1 MIKRQLEQLIEKH
14 LFKNKTVVIYGARQV
29 GKTTLVNHL
38 ISKLELNYLV
48 LNGDDADIR
57 ELFTNATASRF
68 KPVLADI
75 NLLVA
80 DEAQRIPE
88 AGLGLKIIHDNFK
101 NIQIIVTGS
110 SSLDLASKISEPM
123 TGRKYEFF
131 LHPLSFNEL
140 VDYHGFLAERRML
153 EQRLVFGCY
162 PDVVMNEGNETRI
175 LKTLA
180 SDFLYKDILSIG
192 NIKKPVLLEKILK
205 ALALQLGSEV
215 SYNELAQLLD
225 SDKGTIEKY
234 IDLLE
239 KSYII
244 FRLPGLNRNV
254 RNEIKYGRKIYF
266 HDNGIRNSVLGNFLP
281 LRSRVDTGALWEN
294 YLISERLKIISN
306 LDIVPRKFFWRTT
319 QKQEIDYIEE
329 HDDKLFA
336 YEFKWNP
343 SRKAFLSKTFSGNYK
358 VSEFKVIT
366 TDNYHEFLIWK
377 DGL

>member
-1 MIKRQLEQLIEKH
+1 MIKRYLEEIIHDH

-38 ISKLELNYLV
+38 ISKLELKSLV

-57 ELFTNATASRF
+57 ELFTNATSSRF
-68 KPVLADI
+68 KPVLADY
-75 NLLVA
+75 NLLVV

-88 AGLGLKIIHDNFK
+88 AGLGLKLIHDNFK
-101 NIQIIVTGS
+101 NTQIIVTGS
-110 SSLDLASKISEPM
+110 SSLNLAEKISEPM

-140 VDYHGFLAERRML
+140 VGYQGFLSERRML

-162 PDVVMNEGNETRI
+162 PDVVMNAGNETRI

-244 FRLPGLNRNV
+244 FKLPGLNRNV
-254 RNEIKYGRKIYF
+254 RNEIKNGRKIYF
-266 HDNGIRNSVLGNFLP
+266 HDNGIRNAVLGNFLP

-294 YLISERLKIISN
+294 YLISERFKIISN
-306 LDIVPRKFFWRTT
+306 LDIVPKIFFWRTT

-343 SRKAFLSKTFSGNYK
+343 AKKAFLSKTFSGNYK
-358 VSEFKVIT
+358 VTDFKIISS
-366 TDNYHEFLIWK
+366 DNYHEFLT
-377 DGL
+377 

>member
-1 MIKRQLEQLIEKH
+1 MIKRQLEQIIEKH
-14 LFKNKTVVIYGARQV
+14 LFKNKTVVVYGARQV

-38 ISKLELNYLV
+38 IKKLKLKYLV

-57 ELFTNATASRF
+57 ELFTDATSSGF
-68 KPVLADI
+68 KPVLAD
-75 NLLVA
+75 NELLVV
-80 DEAQRIPE
+80 DEAQRIPD
-88 AGLGLKIIHDNFK
+88 AGLGLKLIHDNYK
-101 NIQIIVTGS
+101 NIQVIVTGS

-131 LHPLSFNEL
+131 LHPLSFKEL
-140 VDYHGFLAERRML
+140 VDYHGFLSERRML

-162 PDVVMNEGNETRI
+162 PDVVMNAGNETRI

-180 SDFLYKDILSIG
+180 SDFLYKDILSVG

-254 RNEIKYGRKIYF
+254 RNEIKNGRKIYF
-266 HDNGIRNSVLGNFLP
+266 HDNGIRNAVLGNFLP

-294 YLISERLKIISN
+294 YLISERFKVISN
-306 LDIVPRKFFWRTT
+306 MDNVPQKFFWRTT

-329 HDDKLFA
+329 HDEKLYA

-366 TDNYHEFLIWK
+366 PDNYHEFLK
-377 DGL
+377 

>member
-14 LFKNKTVVIYGARQV
+14 LFKNKAVVIFGARQV
-29 GKTTLVNHL
+29 GKTTLINHL
-38 ISKLELNYLV
+38 IDKLKLKSLV

-68 KPVLADI
+68 IPVLSGY
-75 NLLVA
+75 NLLIV

-101 NIQIIVTGS
+101 NIQVVVTGS
-110 SSLDLASKISEPM
+110 SSLDLAGKIKEPM
-123 TGRKYEFF
+123 TGRKFEFF
-131 LHPLSFNEL
+131 LHPFSFSEL
-140 VDYHGFLAERRML
+140 VEYQGFLDEKRML
-153 EQRLVFGCY
+153 EQRLIFGCY
-162 PDVVMNEGNETRI
+162 PDVVMNAGNESRI
-175 LKTLA
+175 LNSLA

-192 NIKKPVLLEKILK
+192 NIKKPALLEKILK
-205 ALALQLGSEV
+205 ALALQAGNEV

-254 RNEIKYGRKIYF
+254 RNEIKNGRKIFF
-266 HDNGIRNSVLGNFLP
+266 HDNGIRNAVLGNFVP

-294 YLISERLKIISN
+294 FLISERFKVISN
-306 LDIVPRKFFWRTT
+306 MDLVPQIFFWRTT

-329 HDDKLFA
+329 HDNKLFA

-343 SRKAFLSKTFSGNYK
+343 GKKGFLSKTFSGNYK
-358 VSEFKVIT
+358 VTEFKVIT
-366 TDNYHEFLIWK
+366 PDNYHEFLR
-377 DGL
+377 